1 MTQKIDTVMLDD
13 VASTSVVVSAG
24 APDAG
29 KVVILDAFGL
39 VPNAYIGPTSTLTA
53 QSSDPSTPAEGTAVL
68 WLSDGDATGDTGDL
82 MVTISSSP
90 IVATYVDAV
99 DFAGFTINDS
109 FTISVPLGVGG
120 GTGISFLVITEG
132 VDATGSASAGANR
145 IAVGCS
151 SGPSAGTLAETVV
164 DAINGHYGSG
174 GLYNHSF
181 ASANTGVFTA
191 AGVTATLSGSTKVT
205 LTSVHKGFAA
215 NSIQVANVSGNAATN
230 GFLVGGLDTSAK
242 TATIVDFS
250 AA

>member
-1 MTQKIDTVMLDD
+1 MTTKVISNLMAAAPTTR
-13 VASTSVVVSAG
+13 VAPTTEDADKVLVLGSKGEIPSGLFPSSTRLRALSG
-24 APDAG
+24 
-29 KVVILDAFGL
+29 
-39 VPNAYIGPTSTLTA
+39 
-53 QSSDPSTPAEGTAVL
+53 DPSPTAVGEAVL
-68 WLSDGDATGDTGDL
+68 WVSNGEASGDTGDV
-82 MVTISSSP
+82 MISISSSP
-90 IVATYVDAV
+90 VVATYVDAV

-109 FTISVPLGVGG
+109 FTISVPLGDAG
-120 GTGISFLVITEG
+120 GTGLAFLIITEG

-205 LTSVHKGFAA
+205 LTSVHKGTAA
-215 NSIQVANVSGNAATN
+215 NSIQVANVNGNAATN
-230 GFLVGGLDTSAK
+230 GNLTGGLDTSTK
-242 TATIVDFS
+242 TTTIVDFS
-250 AA
+250 AV